1 MHLRTASAVGLAALL
16 GSSGV
21 LHLVR
26 PQVFEPLIPHGLG
39 PARAWVVG
47 SGLAELAC
55 ATALVLPQT
64 RRVGGAASAA
74 LLVGVFPGNVKMALD
89 SRPGARSWAG
99 RPAVAWGR
107 LPLQVPL
114 VAWAVSVAREAPG
127 PGRARVGAP
136 HRGRGAPTG
145 R

>member
-1 MHLRTASAVGLAALL
+1 MRPRTASAVGLATLL

-26 PQVFEPLIPHGLG
+26 PRVFEPLIPHRLG
-39 PARAWVVG
+39 SARAWVVG
-47 SGLAELAC
+47 SGVAELVC
-55 ATALVLPQT
+55 ATGLVLPPT
-64 RRVGGAASAA
+64 RRLAGAASAA

-89 SRPGARSWAG
+89 SRPGARAWPR
-99 RPAVAWGR
+99 RPVVAWGR

-114 VAWAVSVAREAPG
+114 VAWALSVAREVPG
-127 PGRARVGAP
+127 PAPARDGAP
-136 HRGRGAPTG
+136 RRGRGAPTS